1 MASPGD
7 IVVFT
12 GILPICQDEEHHSQ
26 KSAILASSTTHNDVL
41 LLHSCS
47 VARRTAERLSA
58 ASTVLG
64 LLALLAILGV
74 DIGLSNL
81 IHTYFV
87 DLPNSRTQEKEAD
100 LNGLRSMSRAC
111 YNPEAS
117 LQMIAR
123 LGQLEAKMR
132 GKSLDFFQ
140 SHPSSESRVKFL
152 QECQRLPEAHAI
164 TSSNPDFENVRQ
176 QAETFRETAHADFGL
191 DSIFFEN

>member
-7 IVVFT
+7 IVVFAD
-12 GILPICQDEEHHSQ
+12 ILQICQDEEGLGAAFWHEIRH
-26 KSAILASSTTHNDVL
+26 TY
-41 LLHSCS
+41 
-47 VARRTAERLSA
+47 AERLSF
-58 ASTVLG
+58 ASVTLG
-64 LLALLAILGV
+64 LAPLLAILRV
-74 DIGLSNL
+74 EISFSNL
-81 IHTYFV
+81 IHAYFA

-100 LNGLRSMSRAC
+100 LIGLRLIRRAC

-117 LQMIAR
+117 PQPAR
-123 LGQLEAKMR
+123 SKMR

-152 QECQRLPEAHAI
+152 QECERLPEARAI